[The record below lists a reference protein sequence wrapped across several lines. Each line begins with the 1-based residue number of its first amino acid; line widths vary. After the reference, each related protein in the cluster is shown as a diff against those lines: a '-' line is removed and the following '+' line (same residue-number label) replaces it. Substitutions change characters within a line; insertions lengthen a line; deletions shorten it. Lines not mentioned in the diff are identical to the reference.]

1 MLDRQ
6 PPILRLHEAYLD
18 RAGRALRPA
27 PARLRERGTR
37 VEESLPRRDQ
47 AAPRTRDLLRAM
59 MEAALRAAPRGG
71 PPLAGEIRA
80 ALGDPLV
87 GDLVRVSGRTEA
99 EVLEYIAEEI
109 PQLLNLGRLA
119 SLVEGLEAGGSI
131 PLSSAA
137 LARES
142 AGRPIVAAEEGPFR
156 ELLDDLTQVAQNPYS
171 ILITGPS
178 GSGKELVARRIHELS
193 PFSRGPFVPV
203 DCAGL
208 PEGLV
213 EAELF
218 GHQKGA
224 FTGAVRAR
232 PGKLELAAGGTLFLD
247 EVAELPVGS
256 QVKLLRFLQER
267 VVERLGGGVPV
278 DLKVKVVAATSR
290 DLPRMMEK
298 GLFRE
303 DLFYRLAT
311 IPLRLPPLRERP
323 SDIPLLIDH
332 YLARAKEE
340 TGLSRGLSREVREVL
355 GGYDFPGNVRELINL
370 VNQMVALSKKHVIG
384 LEDLPPSVQ
393 KSLGGGGR
401 GPAKALAALASAG
414 IRPKDRP
421 ALARLLAEAR
431 GDRITNSDLRGVL
444 DCSDTTAKKIL
455 HRLAQ
460 AGLLLPEGTR
470 GGRRYLVRTELE
482 EKDNESE

>member
-1 MLDRQ
+1 
-6 PPILRLHEAYLD
+6 
-18 RAGRALRPA
+18 
-27 PARLRERGTR
+27 
-37 VEESLPRRDQ
+37 
-47 AAPRTRDLLRAM
+47 M

-71 PPLAGEIRA
+71 APLAGEIRA

-109 PQLLNLGRLA
+109 PRLLNLGRLA
-119 SLVEGLEAGGSI
+119 SLVEGLEAHGSI
-131 PLSSAA
+131 PLSSAV

-142 AGRPIVAAEEGPFR
+142 VERPIVAAEEGPFR

-178 GSGKELVARRIHELS
+178 GSGKELIARRIHELS

-247 EVAELPVGS
+247 EVAEASGGLPG
-256 QVKLLRFLQER
+256 KAAALPPGE
-267 VVERLGGGVPV
+267 GGGAVGRGPARGSEGQGGGRHQPGPAK
-278 DLKVKVVAATSR
+278 DDGPGAF
-290 DLPRMMEK
+290 PR
-298 GLFRE
+298 

-355 GGYDFPGNVRELINL
+355 KGYDFPGNVRELINL

-401 GPAKALAALASAG
+401 GPAKALAVLASAG

-421 ALARLLAEAR
+421 ALARLLAQAR

-470 GGRRYLVRTELE
+470 AAEGTWSGP
-482 EKDNESE
+482 S